1 MNQTPD
7 TSSVGSVALTDAA
20 WRTSSRSQTSN
31 CVEVA
36 PLPAGPTAVALR
48 DSKDRG
54 GPVLLFRREQ
64 WRDFLT
70 GTRNGEFAGH

>member
-1 MNQTPD
+1 MNHVPNPL
-7 TSSVGSVALTDAA
+7 SVGTDELTGAA
-20 WRTSSRSQTSN
+20 WRTSTRSQLSN

-36 PLPAGPTAVALR
+36 PLPAAVALR

-64 WRDFLT
+64 WRNFLT
-70 GTRNGEFAGH
+70 GARNGEFDLA